1 MQTKQTGKNKLTPV
15 HIEIFGVIVSV
26 VVIINLCA
34 LAAGA
39 IFLSS
44 SISTTMENDLVI
56 AVEIA
61 DKYVAKEI
69 ELLKTLTAEAAGDIN
84 LFYEAGER
92 DIIPERIFAKYP
104 RYIGLA
110 VFDETTLIDS
120 WLDPGRSAAGANSGM
135 SFVTP
140 DLIKEPFM
148 QKARIND
155 GIVSTTIYSSDGTFV
170 IYVAVPINDALTLA
184 AALPG
189 FHFNNL
195 ISQFNFWE
203 SGHLYIWDGEGTVI
217 ANIRSHWVE
226 HRNNFFKMAEEDS
239 GYAGVAALVSRSLTG
254 EAGVAHYS
262 LDDEPRICA
271 FRPISSSNENWSIGI
286 VAPRSESLL
295 KVIPRSIFL
304 MGMITLLLSMI
315 AAAFAVVFLRRQY
328 DEVDRLRKEAE
339 FLSLSKSSFLA
350 NMSHEIRTPMNSII
364 GFAELSLDG
373 ETSFKTRDY
382 LKKIKTNAEWLLQ
395 IINDILDISK
405 VETGKMELENI
416 PFDLHELFASC
427 RALILPKA
435 VEKGLSLYFYVEP
448 SVGRRLL
455 GDPTRLRQI
464 LVNLLTNAVKFTN
477 NGMVKLHAALKDVR
491 EDNATMSFEVKDS
504 GIGMTPEQMERIFE
518 PFVQAEN
525 GTTRKYGGT
534 GLGLSI
540 TKTFVELMG
549 GQLRLES
556 TPGIGSKFSFDL
568 TFDTLKSTGD
578 ETSEE
583 KIVFNELERPA
594 FDGEVLLCE
603 DNPMNQQVI
612 CEHLSR
618 IGIKTVVAENGK
630 IGLDLVQNRAEK
642 GEKQFDLIFMD
653 MHMPVMDGLEAS
665 AKIRAIDMN
674 IPIVAMTANIMTSER
689 EVYKLHGLHDC
700 VGKPFTSQELW
711 RCLMKYLTPLSIEKD
726 GEKNTQLEEDIEFQ
740 KGLQAFFVRGN
751 QGKYSEI
758 VKALKDNDIALAYR
772 LAHSLKGNA
781 AQIGKTLLQRAAAN
795 VEAKLKD
802 DKNCVTEDML
812 QILEIE
818 LNTVLQ
824 ELSSL
829 REGPVSGPEGGL
841 PLEPER
847 ISDLFETLE
856 NLLNAGNPE
865 CRNFTNDLFLIRGN
879 DELKNKLIQQMD
891 DFDFSAAAATLKL
904 LKSSI
909 G

>member
-1 MQTKQTGKNKLTPV
+1 
-15 HIEIFGVIVSV
+15 
-26 VVIINLCA
+26 
-34 LAAGA
+34 
-39 IFLSS
+39 
-44 SISTTMENDLVI
+44 
-56 AVEIA
+56 
-61 DKYVAKEI
+61 
-69 ELLKTLTAEAAGDIN
+69 
-84 LFYEAGER
+84 
-92 DIIPERIFAKYP
+92 
-104 RYIGLA
+104 
-110 VFDETTLIDS
+110 
-120 WLDPGRSAAGANSGM
+120 
-135 SFVTP
+135 
-140 DLIKEPFM
+140 
-148 QKARIND
+148 
-155 GIVSTTIYSSDGTFV
+155 
-170 IYVAVPINDALTLA
+170 
-184 AALPG
+184 
-189 FHFNNL
+189 
-195 ISQFNFWE
+195 
-203 SGHLYIWDGEGTVI
+203 
-217 ANIRSHWVE
+217 
-226 HRNNFFKMAEEDS
+226 
-239 GYAGVAALVSRSLTG
+239 
-254 EAGVAHYS
+254 
-262 LDDEPRICA
+262 
-271 FRPISSSNENWSIGI
+271 
-286 VAPRSESLL
+286 
-295 KVIPRSIFL
+295 
-304 MGMITLLLSMI
+304 
-315 AAAFAVVFLRRQY
+315 
-328 DEVDRLRKEAE
+328 
-339 FLSLSKSSFLA
+339 
-350 NMSHEIRTPMNSII
+350 
-364 GFAELSLDG
+364 
-373 ETSFKTRDY
+373 
-382 LKKIKTNAEWLLQ
+382 
-395 IINDILDISK
+395 
-405 VETGKMELENI
+405 
-416 PFDLHELFASC
+416 
-427 RALILPKA
+427 
-435 VEKGLSLYFYVEP
+435 
-448 SVGRRLL
+448 
-455 GDPTRLRQI
+455 
-464 LVNLLTNAVKFTN
+464 
-477 NGMVKLHAALKDVR
+477 
-491 EDNATMSFEVKDS
+491 
-504 GIGMTPEQMERIFE
+504 
-518 PFVQAEN
+518 
-525 GTTRKYGGT
+525 
-534 GLGLSI
+534 
-540 TKTFVELMG
+540 
-549 GQLRLES
+549 
-556 TPGIGSKFSFDL
+556 
-568 TFDTLKSTGD
+568 
-578 ETSEE
+578 
-583 KIVFNELERPA
+583 
-594 FDGEVLLCE
+594 
-603 DNPMNQQVI
+603 MNQQVI